1 MTDFLP
7 TIVDRGFH
15 FLHVLLR
22 LMYILRPL
30 CAYLKK
36 VKTKFANIKTETDFK
51 QLIKSFPRGDFASAV
66 CRSRIMKKVSGLTL
80 RMKNLRT
87 ASFVIHRQ

>member
-22 LMYILRPL
+22 LMYILRSL

-36 VKTKFANIKTETDFK
+36 VKTKFANIKTETVNQKLPTRRFCFSSMSLANYEKGQWTYPKDEEFE
-51 QLIKSFPRGDFASAV
+51 D
-66 CRSRIMKKVSGLTL
+66 C
-80 RMKNLRT
+80 
-87 ASFVIHRQ
+87 